1 MHKSLLVF
9 CALAGGLATTLTS
22 AAQLEI
28 EVQIPRLQ
36 VAEYHRPYVA
46 LWLEQ
51 DDQHLADI
59 AVWYD
64 LRLAD
69 QEGEKWLKDLRQWW
83 RRSGRGLEMPIDGL
97 SAATR
102 PPGTHRLQLDGAQA
116 PLEKLEP
123 GAYVLVI
130 EAAREVGGR
139 ELLRLPFQWPP
150 QQSLTSSALGNSE
163 LGRVRLSV
171 SP

>member
-51 DDQHLADI
+51 DDQH
-59 AVWYD
+59 
-64 LRLAD
+64 
-69 QEGEKWLKDLRQWW
+69 
-83 RRSGRGLEMPIDGL
+83 
-97 SAATR
+97 
-102 PPGTHRLQLDGAQA
+102 GTHRLQLDGAQA